1 MDFLAFRKIAKKY
14 YLKTFIVFVGVAILV
29 LFGIYLANDFWEGT
43 TLIYERQELVEN
55 NVATVI
61 LYPEEPDTLVEV
73 VPDNSLEEKTPII
86 TKSEPVVIKPTP
98 VKPKSKLKPTI
109 KSTPTPAPVPV
120 STPVP
125 VVPEPVPVA
134 LVVPDVPV
142 VPVPVIVPDIL
153 VAPQIIFPGGSG
165 GSGGGGGGGSPP
177 PAPDTTAPVIT
188 LTGVDPQI
196 IEVGIAYSELGATV
210 TDNLDVGLTATI
222 NAAAVNTTVVGSY
235 SVTYNVSDASGN
247 PAIQKTRTINVIEPA
262 GPPEPPP
269 EV

>member
-1 MDFLAFRKIAKKY
+1 MGFLVFRKIEKKY
-14 YLKTFIVFVGVAILV
+14 YFKTFIVFVGVAILV
-29 LFGIYLANDFWEGT
+29 LFGIYLANDFWKGT

-61 LYPEEPDTLVEV
+61 LSPEEPDTLVEV

-86 TKSEPVVIKPTP
+86 TESKSVVT
-98 VKPKSKLKPTI
+98 KPKPKPTI
-109 KSTPTPAPVPV
+109 KSTPTPAPTPVLV
-120 STPVP
+120 STPAP
-125 VVPEPVPVA
+125 VVSVPEPVPVA
-134 LVVPDVPV
+134 IVVPDVPV
-142 VPVPVIVPDIL
+142 VPVPPVIPDVP
-153 VAPQIIFPGGSG
+153 VPSQIIFPGGSG
-165 GSGGGGGGGSPP
+165 GSGGGGGGGGGSPP

-196 IEVGIAYSELGATV
+196 IEVGTAYSELGATV

-222 NAAAVNTTVVGSY
+222 NATAVNTAVVGSY

-262 GPPEPPP
+262 GPPP
-269 EV
+269 EE